1 LKTYDV
7 AAVWLTPKTPAA
19 RLLDRMQGWRRIYS
33 DYYAIVQVRIADCVQ
48 CWWPRLRSV
57 HELLAHSLHRPPVA
71 LIIAKAPA
79 VSVPE

>member
-19 RLLDRMQGWRRIYS
+19 RLLDRMHGWRRICS
-33 DYYAIVQVRIADCVQ
+33 DYYATVHVRVADCVQ
-48 CWWPRLRSV
+48 CRWPRLPSV

-71 LIIAKAPA
+71 SIIAKAPA